1 MLVTREAIAAMIPHT
16 GNMCLLD
23 GVRQWDANTIQCVS
37 QTHRDEN
44 NPMRIDGQL
53 PALSGIEYAAQ
64 AMAVHGGLTGLVGGK
79 PKSGYLAGLRDVVCH
94 VSRLDDLE
102 GEMVV
107 GAEQVMGDASLAIYN
122 FSLKV
127 GVTEVL
133 QGRVTVVLNATGES
147 A

>member
-1 MLVTREAIAAMIPHT
+1 MIPHT

-23 GVRQWDANTIQCVS
+23 GVSHWDANSITCVS
-37 QTHRDEN
+37 QTHHDVA
-44 NPMRIDGQL
+44 NPMRINGQL

-64 AMAVHGGLTGLVGGK
+64 AMAVHGGLTGLVDEK

-107 GAEQVMGDASLAIYN
+107 DAEQVMGDASLAIYN

-127 GVTEVL
+127 GATAVL
-133 QGRVTVVLNATGES
+133 QGRATVVLNVTGET